1 MSMIRKPVGF
11 WKSLFFMNDVRKMRK
26 AIILYLQEEGIECHV
41 DEGDLVFIYN
51 DCSLTVEIEESDDSD
66 YMELTILYTL
76 DDEKYESLALSDKT
90 LIAAQTNNETENHAV
105 AFAYNDN
112 LVIKSSYY
120 FTSKRMLLELFRVHL
135 YDVLETLDKMKELSI
150 KIMERTQPRKRR
162 IGFFMEPDYKEKHE
176 DAAEQI
182 AAKSKSF

>member
-26 AIILYLQEEGIECHV
+26 AIIQYLQEEGIECHV
-41 DEGDLVFIYN
+41 EEGDLVFIYN

-105 AFAYNDN
+105 ALAYNDN
-112 LVIKSSYY
+112 L
-120 FTSKRMLLELFRVHL
+120 E
-135 YDVLETLDKMKELSI
+135 
-150 KIMERTQPRKRR
+150 
-162 IGFFMEPDYKEKHE
+162 IGRAHV
-176 DAAEQI
+176 
-182 AAKSKSF
+182 